1 MPQSTGTRT
10 KKKMAQKARRTRRTE
25 EAVSAEAIPK
35 KRGRPAKERPAYTG
49 PELALSTDNVQKV
62 SLAAVNLEDETYQIR
77 FSSKPD
83 PAMVDSVR
91 SIGIQVPLIVRPH
104 PEREGQFQLVCG
116 FRRATSASQV
126 GLETVPVLV
135 RDLSDEAAQ
144 VVAYTENEIRKT
156 LRDLD
161 RARAMDKL
169 RRTGRTTAEIACLFR
184 LSDRQVQRVEG
195 LLNYPHELKAAL
207 DDENSGISTTSALIL
222 TQAKRKFGAS
232 FHLSEWIPRAAE
244 INNFR
249 DLKVAIQEQFRQKR
263 QKTKLIFRNKKKGT
277 VLFNMRDL
285 ETATEEQK
293 EAARK
298 ELEALLEEL
307 KA

>member
-1 MPQSTGTRT
+1 MAESIDTR
-10 KKKMAQKARRTRRTE
+10 KKRTAPTARRTRERMPSD
-25 EAVSAEAIPK
+25 AAPK
-35 KRGRPAKERPAYTG
+35 RRGRPPKERPAYTG
-49 PELALSTDNVQKV
+49 PEVALDTGNVQKV
-62 SLAAVNLEDETYQIR
+62 ALAAVNLEDETYQIR

-83 PAMVDSVR
+83 PAMLDSVR

-104 PEREGQFQLVCG
+104 PGHEGEFQLVCG
-116 FRRATSASQV
+116 FRRATAANQV

-135 RDLSDEAAQ
+135 RDLNDEAAQ

-169 RRTGRTTAEIACLFR
+169 RRTGKTTAEIACLFR
-184 LSDRQVQRVEG
+184 LGDRQVQRIEG

-207 DDENSGISTTSALIL
+207 DDENSGLSTTSALIL
-222 TQAKRKFGAS
+222 SQAKRKFGSA
-232 FHLSEWIPRAAE
+232 FHLSEWIARAAE

-249 DLKVAIQEQFRQKR
+249 DLKAAIQEQFRQKR
-263 QKTKLIFRNKKKGT
+263 QKTKLFLRNKKKGT
-277 VLFNMRDL
+277 VLFNMREL
-285 ETATEEQK
+285 ETATEEQR

-307 KA
+307 RA